1 MNVLF
6 ATSEAVPLAKS
17 GGLGDVAGALPK
29 ALNERGADTRV
40 VLPKYADIPLAY
52 LERFETIHT
61 FSFRFGWRHQYC
73 GLLRG
78 EIDGVIFYLIDN
90 EQYFLRGGLYGY
102 DDDPERFV
110 FFNFAIAECLPHLG
124 FVPDVIHCHDWQTA
138 LLPFLLKTR
147 YAYDPLCRSVRTVF
161 TIHNLRYQGV
171 FGQKL
176 LQDLVGMD
184 DFWFWTSG
192 LEFYGAANCM
202 KAGLQYADKLT
213 TVSETYAQEIQTEYW
228 GERLDGVIRWRASD
242 LHGIL
247 NGIDTDSFDP
257 MNDPA
262 VHTPYRGSISRKRKN
277 KLILQRELGLPESES
292 TPVIGVVTR
301 LVEQKGIDL
310 IDRVLGDLLDEGIQ
324 LVFLGAGDYR
334 YEEMLRGAAAWRPEQ
349 LAVRLGY
356 DDGLARRIYAGSD
369 MFLMPSLFE
378 PCGLSQLISLRYRTV
393 PIVRETGGLR
403 DTVQPYDEYTKTGNG
418 FTFANYNAH
427 DMLHTV
433 RRAVQLYR
441 EDEEAWKAIVANG
454 AKEDYSWSRSAK
466 SYMSLYEELLPLRK
480 ETEQWPVTS

>member
-1 MNVLF
+1 MKVLF
-6 ATSEAVPLAKS
+6 AASEAVPLAKS
-17 GGLGDVAGALPK
+17 GGLGDVTGALPK
-29 ALNERGADTRV
+29 ALIERGTEVAV
-40 VLPKYADIPLAY
+40 VLPKYADIPASLI
-52 LERFETIHT
+52 EHFETIYS
-61 FSFRFGWRHQYC
+61 FSFRFSWRNQYC

-78 EIDGVIFYLIDN
+78 EINGVTYYLIDN
-90 EQYFLRGGLYGY
+90 EHYFKRDGLYGY

-110 FFNFAIAECLPHLG
+110 FFNFAIAECLPHFG
-124 FVPDVIHCHDWQTA
+124 FIPDIIHCHDWQTA

-147 YAYDPLCRSVRTVF
+147 YAYDPLCREVRTVF

-202 KAGLQYADKLT
+202 KAGLQYADRLT
-213 TVSETYAQEIQTEYW
+213 TVSETYAREIQTQFW
-228 GERLDGVIRWRASD
+228 GERLDGVIRWRAAD
-242 LHGIL
+242 LQGIL
-247 NGIDTDSFDP
+247 NGIDTDSYDP
-257 MNDPA
+257 MNDA
-262 VHTPYRGSISRKRKN
+262 ALEFPYRGSLSRKRKN
-277 KLILQRELGLPESES
+277 KTALQRELGLPESES
-292 TPVIGVVTR
+292 IPMIGIVTR

-324 LVFLGAGDYR
+324 LVVLGAGDYR
-334 YEEMLRGAAAWRPEQ
+334 YEEMLRGAAAWRPDQ

-356 DDGLARRIYAGSD
+356 NDGLARRIYAGSD
-369 MFLMPSLFE
+369 MFLVPSLFE
-378 PCGLSQLISLRYRTV
+378 PCGLTQLISLRYRTV
-393 PIVRETGGLR
+393 PIVRETGGLS
-403 DTVQPYDEYTKTGNG
+403 DTVQAYDEYTGKGNG

-433 RRAVQLYR
+433 RRALEYYR
-441 EDEEAWKAIVANG
+441 NEEDWKTIVNNG

-466 SYMSLYEELLPLRK
+466 SYMSLYNELLPLRK
-480 ETEQWPVTS
+480 ETERWPVIS